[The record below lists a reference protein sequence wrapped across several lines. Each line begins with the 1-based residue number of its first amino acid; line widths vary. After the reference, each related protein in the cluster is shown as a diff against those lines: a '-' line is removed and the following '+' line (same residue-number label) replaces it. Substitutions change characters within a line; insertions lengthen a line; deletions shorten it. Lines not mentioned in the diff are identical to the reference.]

1 MTEAESMTETET
13 NAVGDTSV
21 NGNIVEYEVD
31 DDEDTL
37 GADERTPSAPTS
49 AGSPSVRLALVSGL
63 VIVVA
68 LAALAGWLGLRAHES
83 RSTADQHDV
92 AVQVAEQGAINLTT
106 IDWQQA
112 DSNIR
117 RILDGATRAF
127 YDDFSQRSQPFVE
140 VVKRA
145 KSTSVGTVTA
155 AALESESGD
164 DARVLVTVSV
174 KTTAATT
181 PEAGPRL
188 WRMRMSLHQVHDQ
201 LKVSDVEFV
210 A

>member
-1 MTEAESMTETET
+1 M
-13 NAVGDTSV
+13 
-21 NGNIVEYEVD
+21 NGNVVD
-31 DDEDTL
+31 DEADGDESTVL
-37 GADERTPSAPTS
+37 ADERTPSTPAI
-49 AGSPSVRLALVSGL
+49 AGSPSVRTALVAGL

-68 LAALAGWLGLRAHES
+68 LAALAGWLGIRAYES
-83 RSTADQHDV
+83 RSAAHQHDV

-117 RILDGATRAF
+117 RILDGATGAF
-127 YDDFSQRSQPFVE
+127 YDDFSQRSQPFAE

-188 WRMRMSLHQVHDQ
+188 WRMRMSLHDVHDQ
-201 LKVSDVEFV
+201 LKVSNVEFV

>member
-1 MTEAESMTETET
+1 MTKP
-13 NAVGDTSV
+13 DTDAIRDTPL
-21 NGNIVEYEVD
+21 NGNVVD
-31 DDEDTL
+31 DEAGGDENTVL
-37 GADERTPSAPTS
+37 AAERTPSTPT
-49 AGSPSVRLALVSGL
+49 AGSPPVRPALVAGL

-68 LAALAGWLGLRAHES
+68 LAALAGWLGIRAHES
-83 RSTADQHDV
+83 RSAAHRHDV
-92 AVQVAEQGAINLTT
+92 AVQVAEQGAVNLTT

-112 DSNIR
+112 DSNIQ
-117 RILDGATRAF
+117 RILDGATGAF

-140 VVKRA
+140 VVKQA

-164 DARVLVTVSV
+164 DAHVLVTVSV

-181 PEAGPRL
+181 PAEGPRL
-188 WRMRMSLHQVHDQ
+188 WRMRMSLHEVHNQ
-201 LKVSDVEFV
+201 LKVSNVEFV

>member
-13 NAVGDTSV
+13 NVIGDTSL
-21 NGNIVEYEVD
+21 NGNIVDYEVD
-31 DDEDTL
+31 DDEDTV
-37 GADERTPSAPTS
+37 GADEQTAWTPTS
-49 AGSPSVRLALVSGL
+49 GSPSVRLALVAGL

-68 LAALAGWLGLRAHES
+68 LAALAGWLGIRAHES
-83 RSTADQHDV
+83 RSALHQRNV

-112 DSNIR
+112 DSNIQ
-117 RILDGATRAF
+117 RILDGATGAF

-140 VVKRA
+140 VVKQA
-145 KSTSVGTVTA
+145 KSTSVGTVNA
-155 AALESESGD
+155 AALESESPD
-164 DARVLVTVSV
+164 DASVLVTVSV
-174 KTTAATT
+174 KTTAATA

-188 WRMRMSLHQVHDQ
+188 WRMRMSLRKVNNQ
-201 LKVSDVEFV
+201 LKISNVEFV

>member
-21 NGNIVEYEVD
+21 NGNIVDYEVD
-31 DDEDTL
+31 DDEDTV
-37 GADERTPSAPTS
+37 GADEQTAWTPTS
-49 AGSPSVRLALVSGL
+49 GSPSVRLALVAGL
-63 VIVVA
+63 IIVVA
-68 LAALAGWLGLRAHES
+68 LAALAGWLGIRAHES
-83 RSTADQHDV
+83 RSALHQRNV

-112 DSNIR
+112 DSNIQ
-117 RILDGATRAF
+117 RILDGATGAF

-140 VVKRA
+140 VVKQA
-145 KSTSVGTVTA
+145 KSTSVGTVNA
-155 AALESESGD
+155 AALESESPD
-164 DARVLVTVSV
+164 DASVLVTVSV
-174 KTTAATT
+174 KTTAATA

-188 WRMRMSLHQVHDQ
+188 WRMRMSLRKVNNQ
-201 LKVSDVEFV
+201 LKISNVEFV

>member
-1 MTEAESMTETET
+1 M
-13 NAVGDTSV
+13 
-21 NGNIVEYEVD
+21 NGNVVD
-31 DDEDTL
+31 DEADGDESTVL
-37 GADERTPSAPTS
+37 ADERTPSTPAI
-49 AGSPSVRLALVSGL
+49 AGSPSVRTALVAGL

-68 LAALAGWLGLRAHES
+68 LAALAGWLGIRAYES
-83 RSTADQHDV
+83 RSAAHQHDV

-117 RILDGATRAF
+117 RILDGATGAF
-127 YDDFSQRSQPFVE
+127 YDDFSQRSQPFAE

-181 PEAGPRL
+181 PEPGPRL
-188 WRMRMSLHQVHDQ
+188 WRMRMSLHEVHDQ
-201 LKVSDVEFV
+201 LKVSNVEFV

>member
-13 NAVGDTSV
+13 NVIGDTSL
-21 NGNIVEYEVD
+21 NGNIVDYEVD
-31 DDEDTL
+31 DDEDTV
-37 GADERTPSAPTS
+37 GADEQTAWTPTS
-49 AGSPSVRLALVSGL
+49 GSPSVRLALVAGL
-63 VIVVA
+63 IIVVA

-83 RSTADQHDV
+83 RSTAHQHDV

-117 RILDGATRAF
+117 RILDGATGAF

>member
-1 MTEAESMTETET
+1 M
-13 NAVGDTSV
+13 
-21 NGNIVEYEVD
+21 NGNVVD
-31 DDEDTL
+31 DEADGDESTVL
-37 GADERTPSAPTS
+37 ADERTPSTPAI
-49 AGSPSVRLALVSGL
+49 AGSPSVRPALVAGL

-68 LAALAGWLGLRAHES
+68 LAALAGWLGIRAYES
-83 RSTADQHDV
+83 RSAAHQHDV

-117 RILDGATRAF
+117 RILDGATGAF
-127 YDDFSQRSQPFVE
+127 YDDFSQRSQPFAE

-188 WRMRMSLHQVHDQ
+188 WRMRMSLHEVHDQ
-201 LKVSDVEFV
+201 LKVSNVEFV

>member
-1 MTEAESMTETET
+1 M
-13 NAVGDTSV
+13 
-21 NGNIVEYEVD
+21 NGNVVD
-31 DDEDTL
+31 DEADGDENTVL
-37 GADERTPSAPTS
+37 PDEPSPSTPPS
-49 AGSPSVRLALVSGL
+49 AGSPSVRTALAAGL

-68 LAALAGWLGLRAHES
+68 LTALACWLGLRAHES
-83 RSTADQHDV
+83 RSAAHQHDV
-92 AVQVAEQGAINLTT
+92 AVQVAEQNAINLTT

-112 DSNIR
+112 DSNIH
-117 RILDGATRAF
+117 RILDGATGTF

-140 VVKRA
+140 VVKHA
-145 KSTSVGTVTA
+145 KSTSLGTVTA

-181 PEAGPRL
+181 PEAGPGL
-188 WRMRMSLHQVHDQ
+188 WRMRLSLHEVHDQ
-201 LKVSDVEFV
+201 LKVSNVEFV

>member
-13 NAVGDTSV
+13 NVIGDTSL
-21 NGNIVEYEVD
+21 NGNIVDYEVD
-31 DDEDTL
+31 DDEDTV
-37 GADERTPSAPTS
+37 GADEQTAWTPTS
-49 AGSPSVRLALVSGL
+49 GSPSVRLALVAGL

-83 RSTADQHDV
+83 RSTAHQHDV

-117 RILDGATRAF
+117 RILDGATGAF

-155 AALESESGD
+155 AALESEIGD